1 MIMSLWS
8 AVSSY
13 PTAGEPP
20 KPVSTAPEQAPAVR
34 KQKEAKKAAQ
44 QQRQPSLSPE
54 EEAQIAKV
62 DKHVSQRVD
71 TYHAV
76 P

>member
-20 KPVSTAPEQAPAVR
+20 KPVSTAAEQAPAAR
-34 KQKEAKKAAQ
+34 KQKKVKKAAQ

-62 DKHVSQRVD
+62 VKHVFQCID